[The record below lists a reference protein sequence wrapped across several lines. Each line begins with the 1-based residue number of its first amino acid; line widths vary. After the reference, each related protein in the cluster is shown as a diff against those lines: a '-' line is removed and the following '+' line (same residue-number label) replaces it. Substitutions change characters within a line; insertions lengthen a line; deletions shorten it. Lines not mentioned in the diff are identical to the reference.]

1 MLRDLGKLG
10 KIKSV
15 GKGSTLLFI
24 NLSKFWRRTKNRA
37 WLARKQ
43 SQKIHTLKTEQ
54 WIELGISIWSTQQA
68 PRGQWFFKTNKKKTK
83 ERKIKI
89 SKVQTSYH
97 GQFMLRNSNKPTKT
111 EQCTLFQLIY
121 IGSSKLWKIYV
132 VGYCLGGSD
141 RIDVQSFH
149 LNIVLAAAVG
159 NAITA
164 SKVTA
169 RKNLGISSSTV
180 LIVNRS
186 LQ

>member
-1 MLRDLGKLG
+1 M
-10 KIKSV
+10 
-15 GKGSTLLFI
+15 
-24 NLSKFWRRTKNRA
+24 
-37 WLARKQ
+37 
-43 SQKIHTLKTEQ
+43 
-54 WIELGISIWSTQQA
+54 
-68 PRGQWFFKTNKKKTK
+68 
-83 ERKIKI
+83 
-89 SKVQTSYH
+89 QTSYH

-141 RIDVQSFH
+141 RIGVQSFH

-180 LIVNRS
+180 LIVNNLCSVRISVMKRMTRPSIWAASLTSEINDIRS
-186 LQ
+186 LQYQEKIIWMKYCNQQK